1 MPRDYRF
8 IDKDPVVDLLRTLL
22 EGRLPRGTI
31 NRLAADAHLSPGTI
45 MKLFYGDTKRPQN
58 FTVDN
63 LLRAMGYERQLVRFE
78 TRVIVNNG
86 EAKADEAPAKT
97 TASTRRKTKEKP

>member
-1 MPRDYRF
+1 MAQDYRF

-31 NRLAADAHLSPGTI
+31 NRLAADANLSPGTV
-45 MKLFYGDTKRPQN
+45 MRLFYGETKRPQN

-63 LLRAMGYERQLVRFE
+63 LLRAMGYERRLVRFE
-78 TRVIVNNG
+78 VRAAVDNG
-86 EAKADEAPAKT
+86 EEAKASSKKNPK
-97 TASTRRKTKEKP
+97 